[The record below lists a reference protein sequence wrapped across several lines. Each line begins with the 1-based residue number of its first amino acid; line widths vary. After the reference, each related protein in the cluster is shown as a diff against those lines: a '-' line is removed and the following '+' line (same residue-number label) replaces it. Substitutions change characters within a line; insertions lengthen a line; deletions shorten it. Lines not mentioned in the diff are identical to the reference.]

1 MLDTVG
7 TVLAGEAEARA
18 EAIVVSGEMLK
29 DLGGAFWNN
38 GNGKSGSRTKPAT
51 RFAPSLFRLIGG
63 TSTRRHCR
71 GVHSFLQYEKPRAV
85 PFVG

>member
-1 MLDTVG
+1 MPRYFFHVIDGKEMLDTVG

-38 GNGKSGSRTKPAT
+38 GQWQVRVEVAFTLAKEKRMGNEMKMILHCA
-51 RFAPSLFRLIGG
+51 LI
-63 TSTRRHCR
+63 S
-71 GVHSFLQYEKPRAV
+71 
-85 PFVG
+85 